1 MDENLSSSLIFNNDQ
16 SFEAYLKDFTSSPLH
31 ATQEEADTI
40 CELADYD
47 SILNSKGR
55 PVPVLNGCSNVF
67 SKDFGA
73 QGGDL
78 GGYAIVRTTSWD
90 ANGKKTGTETVI
102 RSFIMKA
109 ALKAIVPAY
118 KDLNIR
124 FSHISFSDKP
134 RHLFHFRNALYNYA
148 QNLEADS
155 VAQKHV
161 TMLFMHLNQELADAV
176 SAYTVNVEFAQMSRF
191 LPSIDFPHL
200 WTIFKQGELIY
211 VSGAVA
217 EDGVQML
224 MRFRSA
230 TCNCTCNSPMHR
242 FHHSW
247 KVEGECIDS
256 NGKNLG
262 RRAISVDVSYFDG
275 LRNLIQLTALPLRF
289 HPDQN
294 NIVLQLA
301 ARGRKYVRL
310 QGRNHHQYKGVA
322 RIFSEGQLLE
332 PTPRSRFTLVCELFN
347 FYDVETLTELG

>member
-1 MDENLSSSLIFNNDQ
+1 MDENLSNSLIFNNDQ

-90 ANGKKTGTETVI
+90 ANSKKTGTETVI

-230 TCNCTCNSPMHR
+230 TCNCACNSPMHR

-256 NGKNLG
+256 NGKSLG
-262 RRAISVDVSYFDG
+262 RRAISVDISYFDG

-294 NIVLQLA
+294 NIILQLA

-310 QGRNHHQYKGVA
+310 QGRNHRQYKGVA
-322 RIFSEGQLLE
+322 RIFSEGQLLK
-332 PTPRSRFTLVCELFN
+332 PTPRSRFTLVCKLFN